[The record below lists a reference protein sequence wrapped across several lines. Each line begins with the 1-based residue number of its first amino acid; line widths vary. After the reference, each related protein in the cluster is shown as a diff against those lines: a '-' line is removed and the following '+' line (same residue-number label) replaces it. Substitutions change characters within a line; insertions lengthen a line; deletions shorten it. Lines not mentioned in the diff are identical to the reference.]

1 MKMCHNCL
9 SDKGRS
15 SARLVL
21 PDRRKSLRALVV
33 TSETVN
39 TRLNKNKTELGVT
52 ILTVTL

>member
-52 ILTVTL
+52 ILTITL